1 LEPWAQRRLI
11 AVMARLVRHYDPALR
26 LAALERCVELPVADP
41 DRSLFAGLLEGAGSP
56 NEDERTMAMCAIL
69 STYAVS
75 DAPVVGETFGRM
87 LSNRR
92 ALVDGVRAFTAA
104 LSAPGVV
111 SRRLSK
117 RAQRW
122 RYQNPAIGLWARHHY
137 RTNHLGREF
146 LLPAIRATIE
156 ALEPD
161 PLTAGLRL
169 RLAAALPWDDLDSML
184 TRLAESGELHAESLQ
199 DAETSVQV
207 ADGRTDPIG
216 LERLE
221 QALGSRA
228 DERLRRVGL
237 AALVALAARPTGW
250 TDARLARLEAY
261 RADPSAMVAMAAQ
274 FTFPNVGASAGR

>member
-1 LEPWAQRRLI
+1 
-11 AVMARLVRHYDPALR
+11 
-26 LAALERCVELPVADP
+26 
-41 DRSLFAGLLEGAGSP
+41 
-56 NEDERTMAMCAIL
+56 MAMCAIL

-92 ALVDGVRAFTAA
+92 ALVDAVSAFTAA

-111 SRRLSK
+111 PRRLSR
-117 RAQRW
+117 RARRW
-122 RYQNPAIGLWARHHY
+122 KYQNPAICLWARYLY
-137 RTNHLGREF
+137 RTSHLGREF
-146 LLPAIRATIE
+146 LLPAIRAAIE

-169 RLAAALPWDDLDSML
+169 KLATSALPWDELEPRL
-184 TRLAESGELHAESLQ
+184 TLLAESGQLHAETLQ
-199 DAETSVQV
+199 DAETAVRLAADRTD
-207 ADGRTDPIG
+207 ADGLEG
-216 LERLE
+216 LEN
-221 QALGSRA
+221 ALGSHA
-228 DERLRRVGL
+228 DERLRRFGL

-274 FTFPNVGASAGR
+274 FTFSNVAASAGR